1 MQGDGQN
8 CDDVSAFGC
17 INDAT
22 KRVASDSE
30 QNLQIAECLRPVR
43 CDH

>member
-8 CDDVSAFGC
+8 CDDVSASGC

-22 KRVASDSE
+22 KRVAWAFE
-30 QNLQIAECLRPVR
+30 QNL
-43 CDH
+43 